1 LSAPDVGRIDGRR
14 AFGGD
19 ARNYDDARPEYPPG
33 VFDLLR
39 ERCGLAQG
47 TRTFEIGPGTGLA
60 TRPLLAAGAG
70 PLVAVEPDARLA
82 AVLQER
88 TASKLLQVIVAPFE
102 EAVLPD
108 ASFDLGCS
116 ATAFHWLEQRPALTK
131 VAAALRP
138 GGAWAMWWNV
148 FGDPEQPDPFH
159 DATQEILAPLGR
171 NPSQPVSWK
180 HPFAL
185 DRQARLD
192 DLQSVAAFEDIAM
205 ELFRWTHMLDAP
217 QVRALYATYSHIAL
231 LPDAERERVLDG
243 VRDVAAGQ
251 FAGRV
256 ERKVLT
262 PVYTCRRRAA

>member
-1 LSAPDVGRIDGRR
+1 MSPPILDKIEGRR

-70 PLVAVEPDARLA
+70 PLLAVEPDGRLA
-82 AVLQER
+82 AVLRER
-88 TASKLLQVIVAPFE
+88 TASKALQVIVAPFE
-102 EAVLPD
+102 ETVLPD

-116 ATAFHWLEQRPALTK
+116 ATAFHWLEQRPALAK

-148 FGDPEQPDPFH
+148 FGDSEQPDPFH
-159 DATQEILAPLGR
+159 DATQEILAPLSR

-185 DRQARLD
+185 DRTARFE
-192 DLQSVAAFEDIAM
+192 DLQSVGAFEDIAM
-205 ELFRWTHMLDAP
+205 EMFRWTLILDAS
-217 QVRALYATYSHIAL
+217 QVRALYATYSHIAV
-231 LPDAERERVLDG
+231 LPDGERERVLDR
-243 VRDVAAGQ
+243 VRDVAGGQ
-251 FAGRV
+251 FGGRV
-256 ERKVLT
+256 ERKMLT
-262 PVYTCRRRAA
+262 PVYTCRRGV